1 MSCSCERKKLMSEQ
15 LRVSELA
22 RKCAILEQTMVAV
35 YKKADGTFSFA
46 PVGEEI
52 QGEIVEYRHYL

>member
-1 MSCSCERKKLMSEQ
+1 MMSEQ
-15 LRVSELA
+15 TRVSGLA
-22 RKCAILEQTMVAV
+22 RKLAIMEQSIVAV

-46 PVGEEI
+46 PVGVEM

>member
-1 MSCSCERKKLMSEQ
+1 MSCGCRIKKAMSEQ
-15 LRVSELA
+15 SRVSGLA
-22 RKCAILEQTMVAV
+22 RKCAIMEQSIVAV
-35 YKKADGTFSFA
+35 FKKADGTFSFA

>member
-1 MSCSCERKKLMSEQ
+1 MSEQ
-15 LRVSELA
+15 SRVSELA
-22 RKCAILEQTMVAV
+22 RKYAIIEQTMVAV

-52 QGEIVEYRHYL
+52 KGEIVEYRHYL

>member
-1 MSCSCERKKLMSEQ
+1 MSCACERKKIMSEQ
-15 LRVSELA
+15 TRVSELA
-22 RKCAILEQTMVAV
+22 RKFAVMEQTMVAV
-35 YKKADGTFSFA
+35 YKKSDGTFSFA

>member
-1 MSCSCERKKLMSEQ
+1 MSCSCERKKLMSE
-15 LRVSELA
+15 LADTRLLA

-35 YKKADGTFSFA
+35 YKKTDGTFSFA
-46 PVGEEI
+46 PVGEEF